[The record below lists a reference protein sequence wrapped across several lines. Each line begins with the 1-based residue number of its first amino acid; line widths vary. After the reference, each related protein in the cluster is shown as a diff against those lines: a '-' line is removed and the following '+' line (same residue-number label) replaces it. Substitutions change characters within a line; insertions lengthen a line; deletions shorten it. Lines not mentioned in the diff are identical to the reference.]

1 MNTDTPRTWL
11 LMGHKAGDNTQVL
24 ALAETLPWGH
34 QIKQL
39 KYRSTELL
47 TNLLLPPSLA
57 GLRRDRS
64 SPLNPPWPDL
74 IITAGRRNEPVA
86 RWLRKQS
93 GDRSKL
99 VHIGRPWTAPEAFDL
114 VITTPQY
121 QIPTDA
127 NVLLNTLPLH
137 RTTAGSIVEAAARL
151 SPRLEHLPRP
161 YLALLVGGDSGPYVF
176 DDRRAACL
184 AGEAS
189 TMARSTGGA
198 LLVTTSARTPERV
211 VETLESYIDA
221 PSFFY
226 RWKPGASDNPYVGY
240 LGLADRFIVTG
251 ESISML
257 TEACATGRPVHIF
270 DPGCHP
276 IPLHCNGANRVPDL
290 ADRRPWWQRRES
302 YRWKPITHRLAQT
315 VGPQRMRRDV
325 AVMHRHLI
333 QTGRA
338 AWLGQPFV
346 EGKETAPLSDLERAV
361 TRVKALF

>member
-1 MNTDTPRTWL
+1 
-11 LMGHKAGDNTQVL
+11 MGHKAGDNSQIL
-24 ALAETLPWGH
+24 ALAETLSWGH

-57 GLRRDRS
+57 GLRRDGS
-64 SPLNPPWPDL
+64 TPLTPPWPDL

-86 RWLRKQS
+86 HWIRKQS
-93 GDRSKL
+93 GNNTRV

-121 QIPTDA
+121 QVPAGA
-127 NVLLNTLPLH
+127 NVLINTLPLH
-137 RTTAGSIVEAAARL
+137 RTDTGTIDEAATRL
-151 SPRLEHLPRP
+151 RPQLAHLPHP

-176 DDRRAACL
+176 DNRRAACL

-189 TMARSTGGA
+189 AMARKAGGT
-198 LLVTTSARTPERV
+198 LLVTTSARTPESV
-211 VETLESYIDA
+211 VETLESCIDA

-226 RWKPGASDNPYVGY
+226 RWKPGANDNPYFGY

-257 TEACATGRPVHIF
+257 AEACATGRPVHIF

-276 IPLHCNGANRVPDL
+276 MPLRCNGASREPERVDQRL
-290 ADRRPWWQRRES
+290 WWRRGES
-302 YRWKPITHRLAQT
+302 YRWKPITHRLAQSI
-315 VGPQRMRRDV
+315 GPNRMRRDV
-325 AVMHRHLI
+325 AIMHRHLI
-333 QTGRA
+333 ESGRA
-338 AWLGQPFV
+338 AWLGQPFEEKRV
-346 EGKETAPLSDLERAV
+346 TAPLSDLEQA
-361 TRVKALF
+361 TARVKSLFQPP